1 MVTDHKDIGVGL
13 VAVIGIGVTLAV
25 VVVDLI
31 RAVGLR
37 HEVALDLT
45 VRAIRSQPDM
55 YVAADRHNHAV
66 LDVVTVRI
74 AAAAINVDDLVICRL
89 GRLTAWSDG
98 NG

>member
-1 MVTDHKDIGVGL
+1 
-13 VAVIGIGVTLAV
+13 
-25 VVVDLI
+25 
-31 RAVGLR
+31 
-37 HEVALDLT
+37 
-45 VRAIRSQPDM
+45 M